1 MIKQRELEAFD
12 AFMRLGNMK
21 GAGELLG
28 LSQPAISRLLV
39 TFEAQIGFALFVRKR
54 NRLTPTPEALQYHQT
69 VQRTL
74 AALRDAEEEAVAI
87 ANKKTG
93 HLVIAAQPVFCD
105 TFLLDAVA
113 IFREKHPGVSVKLV
127 DVGLEEMTRML
138 AERTCDMAL
147 GITLDAEAFGAT
159 ATTLA
164 RCEACCILP
173 IDHPLNE
180 TDVLPLPRLRQETF
194 IDLSLGSPLRTRVDF
209 LMQTID
215 VKREIAAEMR
225 NLRGVV
231 KLVEMGMGL
240 AIVDPVACRLL
251 DPDKAV
257 TRPLLP
263 SISWEIA
270 QFVPRDRQ
278 ISAVGQAFLEVIRTE
293 IDLLKEQK
301 LVV

>member
-1 MIKQRELEAFD
+1 MLKQRELEAFD

-21 GAGELLG
+21 GAGEFLG

-39 TFEAQIGFALFVRKR
+39 AFESHTGFALFVRKR
-54 NRLTPTPEALQYHQT
+54 NRLTPTQEALQYHQT

-105 TFLLDAVA
+105 TFLLDAVS
-113 IFREKHPGVSVKLV
+113 IFRAKHPGVSVKLV

-147 GITLDAEAFGAT
+147 GITLDAEPFGAT

-215 VKREIAAEMR
+215 VKRRIAAEMR

-231 KLVEMGMGL
+231 KLVEMGIGL

-251 DPDKAV
+251 HPDKAV
-257 TRPLLP
+257 ARPLLP

-270 QFVPRDRQ
+270 QFIPRDRQ
-278 ISAVGQAFLEVIRTE
+278 ISAVGQAFLEVIRAE